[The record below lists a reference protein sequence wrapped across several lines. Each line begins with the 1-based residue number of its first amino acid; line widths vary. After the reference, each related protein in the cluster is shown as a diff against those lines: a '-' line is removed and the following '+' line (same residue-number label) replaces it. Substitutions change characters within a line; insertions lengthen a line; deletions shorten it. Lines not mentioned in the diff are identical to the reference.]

1 LAALLFYLPPLTWI
15 ATGLLA
21 AWLAARRG
29 KSWRWGF
36 ALGFFCSTAGVVL
49 AALPRRSSNAKGQQ
63 EDVSGPGQGNVG
75 VSSWTLLS
83 GPAEPTASATR

>member
-1 LAALLFYLPPLTWI
+1 MAALLFALPPLTWA

-49 AALPRRSSNAKGQQ
+49 AALPRRSRNAQGQQ
-63 EDVSGPGQGNVG
+63 EDESGP
-75 VSSWTLLS
+75 SRLTF
-83 GPAEPTASATR
+83 